1 MYIYIN
7 IVFINKLLNGYRRT
21 ISWVNIFL
29 LTENMNWPNWQT
41 LYLNVLMTELFIF
54 YKAGYKFDI

>member
-1 MYIYIN
+1 MYIYKN

-54 YKAGYKFDI
+54 HKAGYKFDI

>member
-1 MYIYIN
+1 MYIYKN

-21 ISWVNIFL
+21 ISWINIFL

-54 YKAGYKFDI
+54 HKAGYKFDI